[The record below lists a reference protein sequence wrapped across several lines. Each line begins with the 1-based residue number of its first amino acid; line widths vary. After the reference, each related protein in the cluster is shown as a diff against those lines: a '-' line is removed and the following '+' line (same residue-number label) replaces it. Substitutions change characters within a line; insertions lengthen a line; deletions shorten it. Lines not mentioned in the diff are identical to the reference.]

1 MKPHPKFR
9 AIPTGQ
15 DAFGLSDSLQRF
27 IDEYWLP
34 DHASDEQ
41 GAEIILEAFKRKI
54 AGELELL
61 DVTVTNEPS

>member
-1 MKPHPKFR
+1 MTFK
-9 AIPTGQ
+9 AVTTGQ
-15 DAFGLSDSLQRF
+15 DAYGLRDRLQQYA
-27 IDEYWLP
+27 DEYWLP

-61 DVTVTNEPS
+61 GVVVER